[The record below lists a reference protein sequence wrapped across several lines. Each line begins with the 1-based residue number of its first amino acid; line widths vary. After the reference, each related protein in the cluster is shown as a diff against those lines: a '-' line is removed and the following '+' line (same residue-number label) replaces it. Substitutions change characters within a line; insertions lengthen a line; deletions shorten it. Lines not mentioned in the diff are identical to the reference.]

1 MRRKLFHAPRAGW
14 RCQRRPKHRSRKGVG
29 PGKRAAAYD
38 PELDRIIS
46 EDEAAKIRGVSPDTL
61 KRNSERGGK
70 PERKRLSMRRV
81 GYVLREVLEE

>member
-1 MRRKLFHAPRAGW
+1 MLHVLDGAARGAPSIGAE
-14 RCQRRPKHRSRKGVG
+14 KVSA
-29 PGKRAAAYD
+29 PGKKAAAYD